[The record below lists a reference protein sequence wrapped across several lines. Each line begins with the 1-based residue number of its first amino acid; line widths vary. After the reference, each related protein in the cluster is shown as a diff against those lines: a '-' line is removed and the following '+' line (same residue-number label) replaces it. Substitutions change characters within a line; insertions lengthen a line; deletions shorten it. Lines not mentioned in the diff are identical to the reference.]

1 MKKFTICL
9 IALSAIIA
17 VAADVAICGSNYGK
31 HEIDQIT
38 SKVLKSK
45 DVTCSHEN
53 IGNFPEYAKYKDS
66 KLLIVASEAKRKFTA
81 EEMTQFQ
88 QWLTAGGTALFICR
102 AANSLAPA
110 KSWTWCGMTPVYRF
124 QYDAQMP
131 DKDNPIVKDIKFTPF
146 KDILGVRV
154 TPPAKV
160 IIGSG
165 DVALI
170 AESSIGKGKLY
181 LMANEYFRMNSK
193 KWNHPFK
200 DEYLRIIRNIVTLST
215 AK

>member
-1 MKKFTICL
+1 M
-9 IALSAIIA
+9 ALSAIIA
-17 VAADVAICGSNYGK
+17 AAADVVICGSGYGR
-31 HEIDQIT
+31 HEIGQIVN
-38 SKVLKSK
+38 KVLKRK
-45 DVTCSHEN
+45 DVKFTFEN
-53 IGNFPEYAKYKDS
+53 IGEFPEYAKYQKS

-181 LMANEYFRMNSK
+181 LMANEYFRMNSRN
-193 KWNHPFK
+193 WNHPFK
-200 DEYLRIIRNIVTLST
+200 DEYLRIIRNIVNLST